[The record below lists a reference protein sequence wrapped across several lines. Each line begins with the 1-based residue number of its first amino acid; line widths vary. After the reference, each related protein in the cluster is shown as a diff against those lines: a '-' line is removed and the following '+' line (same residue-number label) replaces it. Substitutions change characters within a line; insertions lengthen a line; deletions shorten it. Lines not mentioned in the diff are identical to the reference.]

1 MINFPFFHLLFQE
14 ERDVLNEKLLRKDKT
29 HAQEL
34 RKLQSKISSLEKELA
49 GQQVNLVNIEEEM
62 SERWKISIQKL
73 HQEMAELS
81 NTITKSSSKKN
92 SQLQRKMQVTNR
104 NRILVK

>member
-14 ERDVLNEKLLRKDKT
+14 ERDVLNEKLLHKDKT

-34 RKLQSKISSLEKELA
+34 LKLQSKISSLEKELA

-81 NTITKSSSKKN
+81 NTITDLKRQN
-92 SQLQRKMQVTNR
+92 LHPRKTHSCKGR
-104 NRILVK
+104 CK

>member
-1 MINFPFFHLLFQE
+1 MMLLE
-14 ERDVLNEKLLRKDKT
+14 ERDVLNEKLLHKDKT

-34 RKLQSKISSLEKELA
+34 LKLQSKISSLEKELA

-62 SERWKISIQKL
+62 SERWKISIQNYTKKW
-73 HQEMAELS
+73 LS
-81 NTITKSSSKKN
+81 SQTQSRILKETKSSSKKN

>member
-14 ERDVLNEKLLRKDKT
+14 ERNVLNEKLLHKDKT

-34 RKLQSKISSLEKELA
+34 LKLLQSKISSLEKELA

-62 SERWKISIQKL
+62 SERWKMSTQKL

-81 NTITKSSSKKN
+81 NTITDLKRDK
-92 SQLQRKMQVTNR
+92 
-104 NRILVK
+104 IFI